1 MMRHLMQLLFLV
13 LSVGSALALRVLLV
27 GSDLNGTTLLPLGFA
42 SLDFQYTI
50 NTGVNFGLA
59 GGSTQARQVL
69 LSGLAVV
76 VSLGILVWGTRS
88 GQRWSA
94 VASALVAGGGL
105 ANAYERVA
113 YGGVFDYLNLSTT
126 FFENPFSFNLADIYI
141 FLGFGLYLIA
151 LRESHDPNNEAP
163 AGLVSLRGFGKFLGG
178 FSLNIALLVS
188 CLYIS
193 WQVLSQSHFFY
204 GEIYDRHNVEKH
216 INTYA
221 PQNRNNKDDFELTT
235 REERLRVFGDISDA
249 INAGGVGLDD
259 IKYPS
264 PRSPAG
270 TKFLV
275 KAERDHLQDVANLVS
290 KLKPIGALAS
300 SMLLLFYVFCWSYR
314 MRRHENFWRPT
325 SMAVALFQFVL
336 LILALGAFIAVMGAQ
351 RVFYLLHE
359 WLFANKT
366 QWYFYFQDSL
376 MTTLMPEI
384 VFADFAILLISLTA
398 ISWVAM
404 NLVLKRLLK

>member
-13 LSVGSALALRVLLV
+13 LSAGSALALRVLLV
-27 GSDLNGTTLLPLGFA
+27 GNDVNGITLLPLGFA
-42 SLDFQYTI
+42 SLDLQYTI
-50 NTGVNFGLA
+50 NTGMNFGFA
-59 GGSTQARQVL
+59 GESTQARQVL

-76 VSLGILVWGTRS
+76 VSLGILVWATRS

-94 VASALVAGGGL
+94 MASALVAGGGL

-151 LRESHDPNNEAP
+151 LRESHDPNWAP
-163 AGLVSLRGFGKFLGG
+163 AGLGSLRGFGKFLGSL
-178 FSLNIALLVS
+178 SLNIALLIS

-204 GEIYDRHNVEKH
+204 GEIYDRHNLENHV
-216 INTYA
+216 NTYA
-221 PQNRNNKDDFELTT
+221 TQNRNNKDDFELTT

-300 SMLLLFYVFCWSYR
+300 SMLLLFYGFCWSYR
-314 MRRHENFWRPT
+314 MRRHKNFWQPT
-325 SMAVALFQFVL
+325 SMAVALFQFGL

-384 VFADFAILLISLTA
+384 VFADFAILLISLIA
-398 ISWVAM
+398 ISWVTID
-404 NLVLKRLLK
+404 LVLKRLLR

>member
-1 MMRHLMQLLFLV
+1 MTRHLMQLLFLV
-13 LSVGSALALRVLLV
+13 LSVGSALALRGLLI

-59 GGSTQARQVL
+59 GESTQARQFL

-76 VSLGILVWGTRS
+76 ISLSILVWGTRS
-88 GQRWSA
+88 SQRWA
-94 VASALVAGGGL
+94 VVASALFAGGGL

-113 YGGVFDYLNLSTT
+113 YGGVFDYLNLHTT
-126 FFENPFSFNLADIYI
+126 FFENPFSFNLADIHI
-141 FLGFGLYLIA
+141 FLGLGLYLFAI
-151 LRESHDPNNEAP
+151 RESRDSNEGP
-163 AGLVSLRGFGKFLGG
+163 VGLSLLRSFGKLLGG
-178 FSLNIALLVS
+178 VSLNIALLVS

-204 GEIYDRHNVEKH
+204 GEIYDRHNVENH

-235 REERLRVFGDISDA
+235 REERLRVFSDISDA

-384 VFADFAILLISLTA
+384 VFADFAILLISFTA
-398 ISWVAM
+398 ISWVAI
-404 NLVLKRLLK
+404 NLVLKRLLR